1 MRRGLTVA
9 TMAALLA
16 LLAGCQVYHAEPL
29 PGAPDFGA
37 AGKTALPL
45 GSLSLTAVA
54 GLAVNNNPDLVAS
67 RAKADV
73 AKAQAYAAGLLP
85 DPQFDGSVDYPS
97 DPGAVSGYALGLSE
111 DLQQLLTF
119 PSRQNQAE
127 AATDQ
132 ARLSLLWDEWQTIE
146 MAGTL
151 GVQKFYGDAKA
162 RELGQAAALLQDQ
175 AAHSDQ
181 ALANG
186 NSTIDAAGGDLAVAL
201 DATSQSNQ
209 AQRAAL
215 AADIGLKKLLNVAP
229 DDALQLSDPGDPG
242 TFARQDISTALANI
256 TKTRPDLLALQAG
269 YKAQEEV
276 VWQSILD
283 QFPAITFGYNRAAD
297 TTPIH
302 TTGLSIAVNLPLFS
316 APANIRIQHA
326 TREQLHAEYQAR
338 LDQTNDDAW
347 RLWQEIQLLRDEL
360 GKLEAK
366 LPELRRMAE
375 AGQRARANGDL
386 PPATFVVIE
395 TSLQARE
402 SDYYDVETA
411 LWSDTIAL
419 HTLLGMPFSPPPP
432 EPLSDEP

>member
-1 MRRGLTVA
+1 MRRGLTA
-9 TMAALLA
+9 AALAALLA

-29 PGAPDFGA
+29 PDAPDFGA
-37 AGKTALPL
+37 AGKTALPV

-201 DATSQSNQ
+201 DAASQSNQ

-215 AADIGLKKLLNVAP
+215 TADIGLKKLLNVAP
-229 DDALQLSDPGDPG
+229 DDALLLSDPGDPG
-242 TFARQDISTALANI
+242 TFTRQDISTALANI

-360 GKLEAK
+360 SKLEAK

-432 EPLSDEP
+432 EPPSDEP

>member
-1 MRRGLTVA
+1 MRRGLMVA
-9 TMAALLA
+9 TLAALLA

-29 PGAPDFGA
+29 PDAPDFGA
-37 AGKTALPL
+37 PGKTALPA

-54 GLAVNNNPDLVAS
+54 DLAVNNNPDLVAS

-73 AKAQAYAAGLLP
+73 AKAQAYAAGVLP

-119 PSRQNQAE
+119 PSRHNQAE
-127 AATDQ
+127 AAADQ

-146 MAGTL
+146 LAGTL

-201 DATSQSNQ
+201 DAASQSNQ
-209 AQRAAL
+209 AERAAL
-215 AADIGLKKLLNVAP
+215 TADIGLKKLLNVAP
-229 DDALQLSDPGDPG
+229 DGTLLLSDPGEPDNISK
-242 TFARQDISTALANI
+242 QDISAALANI
-256 TKTRPDLLALQAG
+256 IKTRPDLLALQAG

-276 VWQSILD
+276 VWQSILQ
-283 QFPAITFGYNRAAD
+283 QFPAITFGYNRSAD

-302 TTGLSIAVNLPLFS
+302 TTGLSVSVNLPLFS
-316 APANIRIQHA
+316 APANIRVQHA

-338 LDQTNDDAW
+338 LDETNDDAW

-360 GKLEAK
+360 TQLQAK

-432 EPLSDEP
+432 EPPSDQP

>member
-1 MRRGLTVA
+1 MRRGLMVA
-9 TMAALLA
+9 TLAAPLA
-16 LLAGCQVYHAEPL
+16 LLAGCQTYHAEPL
-29 PGAPDFGA
+29 PDAPDFGA
-37 AGKTALPL
+37 AGKTSVPAGP
-45 GSLSLTAVA
+45 LSLTAVA
-54 GLAVNNNPDLVAS
+54 SLAVTNNPDLVAS

-73 AKAQAYAAGLLP
+73 AKAQAFAAGLLP
-85 DPQFDGSVDYPS
+85 DPQFNGSVDYPS
-97 DPGAVSGYALGLSE
+97 DPGTVSGYALGLSE

-119 PSRQNQAE
+119 PSRQNQAK

-162 RELGQAAALLQDQ
+162 RDLGQAAALLQDQ

-186 NSTIDAAGGDLAVAL
+186 NSTLDAAGGDLAVAL
-201 DATSQSNQ
+201 DALSQSNQ

-215 AADIGLKKLLNVAP
+215 TADIGLKKVLNVAP
-229 DDALQLSDPGDPG
+229 DGTLLLSDPGDPG
-242 TFARQDISTALANI
+242 NFTKQDISTALANI

-269 YKAQEEV
+269 YKAQEEA

-302 TTGLSIAVNLPLFS
+302 TTGLSITANLPLFS
-316 APANIRIQHA
+316 APANIRVQHA
-326 TREQLHAEYQAR
+326 TREQLRAEYQAR
-338 LDQTNDDAW
+338 LDQTNADAW
-347 RLWQEIQLLRDEL
+347 RLWQEIQLLHDEL
-360 GKLEAK
+360 GKLEGK
-366 LPELRRMAE
+366 LPELRHMAE
-375 AGQRARANGDL
+375 VGQEARANGDL

-402 SDYYDVETA
+402 SEYYDMETA

-419 HTLLGMPFSPPPP
+419 HTLLGLPFSPPPP
-432 EPLSDEP
+432 EPPSDEP

>member
-29 PGAPDFGA
+29 PDAPDFGA
-37 AGKTALPL
+37 AGKTALPI

-201 DATSQSNQ
+201 DAASQSNQ

-215 AADIGLKKLLNVAP
+215 TADIGLKKLLNVAP
-229 DDALQLSDPGDPG
+229 DDALLLSDPGDPG
-242 TFARQDISTALANI
+242 TFTRQDISTALANI

-269 YKAQEEV
+269 YKAQEEA

-432 EPLSDEP
+432 EPPSDEP

>member
-1 MRRGLTVA
+1 MRRGLMVA
-9 TMAALLA
+9 SLAALLA
-16 LLAGCQVYHAEPL
+16 LLAGCQIYHAEPL
-29 PGAPDFGA
+29 PDAPDFGA
-37 AGKTALPL
+37 TGKTALPA
-45 GSLSLTAVA
+45 GPISLTTIA
-54 GLAVNNNPDLVAS
+54 GLAVSNNPDLVAS

-73 AKAQAYAAGLLP
+73 ASAQAFAAGVLP
-85 DPQFDGSVDYPS
+85 DPQFTGSVDWPS
-97 DPGAVSGYALGLSE
+97 DPGAVRAYALGLSE

-119 PSRQNQAE
+119 PSRQTQAE
-127 AATDQ
+127 AARDQ

-146 MAGTL
+146 LAGTL

-162 RELGQAAALLQDQ
+162 RQLGQAAALLQTQ

-181 ALANG
+181 ALASG
-186 NSTIDAAGGDLAVAL
+186 NATIDSAGGDLAVAL
-201 DATSQSNQ
+201 DAASQSNE

-215 AADIGLKKLLNVAP
+215 TADIGLKKLLDVAP
-229 DDALQLSDPGDPG
+229 NDALLLSDPGDPG
-242 TFARQDISTALANI
+242 NFSRQDLSAALANI

-269 YKAQEEV
+269 YKAQEEAV
-276 VWQSILD
+276 RQSILE

-302 TTGLSIAVNLPLFS
+302 TTGLSVAVNLPLFS
-316 APANIRIQHA
+316 APANIRVQHA
-326 TREQLHAEYQAR
+326 TRAQLHAEYQAR

-360 GKLEAK
+360 GKLEEK
-366 LPELRRMAE
+366 LPEFRHMAE
-375 AGQRARANGDL
+375 VGQQAHANGDL
-386 PPATFVVIE
+386 PSATFVVIE

-402 SDYYDVETA
+402 SEYYDVETA

-432 EPLSDEP
+432 EPTSDEP